1 MATSKKR
8 EDRVEQPVRFDK
20 DSADRPK
27 STAGRKVVLL
37 LLLVAA
43 ITVFALDFLPEEDAE
58 TKVVGPAKRHKAP
71 VQSPAQLQGQQ
82 PAAPH
87 QRQQPVTPQ
96 QPGTSP
102 TPPPATPPRYERPS
116 EAIFV
121 SSSPSDAP
129 APVDTALV
137 GTAEPSAATP
147 TPEGTPAGEKPV
159 EQAAPAPAPAP
170 AQAAT
175 ATPPP
180 GNQAAAA
187 EPGPAAK
194 AAAASAT
201 TEPARPAPAPAETS
215 QLVASRTPAPPVPV
229 QENPEPVIVVGN
241 GGASPQPAAR
251 SLPEGPIPPKV
262 GRYAQRIFD
271 RYDANGD
278 GTIDATERRDIYGDP
293 ATIDYNADGNIS
305 FDELAA
311 YMADYG
317 RHRRMRLTGSMVE
330 EAVAELPPLYIP
342 TAELDAMAA
351 AQAAAQQAASQAAQ
365 QAQAVPVSLAAEPA
379 NADSTADL
387 ETEKADDGAKEAD
400 DTSGSEQAQSARSP
414 TDSKRFVTPKSRL
427 AGLPEWFLARDA
439 NGDGQLTVAEYA
451 PNSEKSALAD
461 FARYDRNNDGVL
473 TPEECPKKK

>member
-8 EDRVEQPVRFDK
+8 EDREQHPARSDK
-20 DSADRPK
+20 DPADKPK
-27 STAGRKVVLL
+27 SSAGRKVVLL

-43 ITVFALDFLPEEDAE
+43 IAVFALDFLPEEDAE

-71 VQSPAQLQGQQ
+71 VQSPAQPQGQQ
-82 PAAPH
+82 PA
-87 QRQQPVTPQ
+87 TPQ
-96 QPGTSP
+96 QREQPKTSP

-116 EAIFV
+116 ETILV

-129 APVDTALV
+129 VPVETALV
-137 GTAEPSAATP
+137 GAAEPPAVAP
-147 TPEGTPAGEKPV
+147 APEGTPAGGKPP
-159 EQAAPAPAPAP
+159 EQASPTPAPAETVAVAAP
-170 AQAAT
+170 SSD
-175 ATPPP
+175 
-180 GNQAAAA
+180 NQAAAA
-187 EPGPAAK
+187 EPKPVVK
-194 AAAASAT
+194 AAAE
-201 TEPARPAPAPAETS
+201 TETPAAPAVTETAPPAPSPAETP

-229 QENPEPVIVVGN
+229 QENPEPVIV
-241 GGASPQPAAR
+241 ADKEEPSPQPVAR
-251 SLPEGPIPPKV
+251 PLPEGPIPPKV

-278 GTIDATERRDIYGDP
+278 GAIDATERRDIQGDP
-293 ATIDYNADGNIS
+293 ATIDYNADGNIR
-305 FDELAA
+305 FEELAA

-351 AQAAAQQAASQAAQ
+351 AQAAAQQAAQ
-365 QAQAVPVSLAAEPA
+365 QAQAVPVALAAEPA
-379 NADSTADL
+379 NADSTAHS
-387 ETEKADDGAKEAD
+387 EAEKADDGAKEAD
-400 DTSGSEQAQSARSP
+400 ETTGSEQPQPATSP
-414 TDSKRFVTPKSRL
+414 ANSKRFVTPKSRL

-439 NGDGQLTVAEYA
+439 NGDGQLTAAEYA

-473 TPEECPKKK
+473 TPQECPKKK